1 MLGSSTENSRCDQP
15 AVSVKLAGAGVHL
28 LLTCGVPPL
37 SPQHVPVAC
46 GSSAPTSTGYVP
58 ISPFTRLA
66 ALPILLRF
74 NDASVVL
81 PRFMYSKKA
90 GMATAARMPMIATTI
105 MSSIRV
111 KPRRLFFFIVCSPSS
126 FLVRLTSLSSVNVR
140 KRRNDRYRRVT
151 RDGRGSHHRERC
163 H

>member
-15 AVSVKLAGAGVHL
+15 KPSLNVAGVGVHL

-37 SPQHVPVAC
+37 SPQHVPVTC
-46 GSSAPTSTGYVP
+46 GISAPASIGYVP

-81 PRFMYSKKA
+81 PRFMYSRNA
-90 GMATAARMPMIATTI
+90 GMATASKIPMIA
-105 MSSIRV
+105 
-111 KPRRLFFFIVCSPSS
+111 
-126 FLVRLTSLSSVNVR
+126 
-140 KRRNDRYRRVT
+140 
-151 RDGRGSHHRERC
+151 
-163 H
+163 